1 VITNC
6 NTTFANCKMM
16 NRLMCQH
23 VGAHGSFPTPQ
34 ELSRFTVPKLRS
46 ICKVGYRDQR
56 IHRFAQKVVAGEF
69 DLDWWDSNLPG
80 DRYGT
85 FESASE
91 IVDQARSR
99 LDSIWGFGRFSVNN
113 TLQLA
118 GVFSVVPVDTETRK
132 LQAYIS
138 SALKEK
144 EAEEEEEEKEKEKEE
159 EEEEKEEKENE
170 EEENKEEE
178 EEEEKKDEENEE
190 EEDEDEYKP
199 TKSKKAT
206 AKPKKKKQRRRASS
220 AMDMKKLDEATQLA
234 FAKYSPFQFL
244 AYWFELYDYRGRF
257 PTLADAS
264 GLVGEPTPNEAEA
277 MEEEKKAEALTKE
290 EREEEEEKKGQSNK
304 KRKRSSVEKPKKRKA
319 ATEAKNPRKEK
330 KQKSKRV
337 SAASKPATTTKQK
350 KGAKDA

>member
-1 VITNC
+1 MITNC

-144 EAEEEEEEKEKEKEE
+144 EAEEEEEEAEEKEE
-159 EEEEKEEKENE
+159 EEEEK
-170 EEENKEEE
+170 KEEVE

-199 TKSKKAT
+199 TKSKKGK

-257 PTLADAS
+257 PKLADAS

-277 MEEEKKAEALTKE
+277 MEEEKKAETLTKE
-290 EREEEEEKKGQSNK
+290 EREAEEEEEEEKGQSNK

-319 ATEAKNPRKEK
+319 ATEAKNPRKDK
-330 KQKSKRV
+330 KQKSQLV
-337 SAASKPATTTKQK
+337 SAASKPATTRKQK
-350 KGAKDA
+350 KTKGAKDA